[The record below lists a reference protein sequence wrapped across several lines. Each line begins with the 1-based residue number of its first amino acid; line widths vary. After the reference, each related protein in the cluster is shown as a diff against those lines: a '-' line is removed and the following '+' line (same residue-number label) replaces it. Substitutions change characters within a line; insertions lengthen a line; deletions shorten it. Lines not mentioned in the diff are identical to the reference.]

1 MKIYSE
7 DKIVEAF
14 SGACVATIGFFDGV
28 HLGHRFLLDCLKR
41 EAEKRGLFPL
51 VLTFPDSPSRVL
63 NPNDKVRLLTTPEE
77 KIRLLNVQGI
87 TYVAM
92 LPFSREMSACTAE
105 RFMREMLAEKLHTS
119 VLLMGYDHHF
129 GKGGNQRFDDYVSY
143 GKQLGMDV
151 IKAPA
156 FSFEDSPKGLT
167 VSSSSIRM
175 ALEKGN
181 LGFANRCLGYE
192 YSLEGEVVGGYR
204 VGASLGYPTANIAVP
219 SLKLVPANG
228 VYAVRVELPGWK
240 GFGMLNIGRRP
251 TLDNGDDVS
260 VEVNIFDFHADI
272 YAERIHVSLVKYIR
286 EEQKFD
292 SVETLKKQLQTD
304 EAVCRLLFCV

>member
-28 HLGHRFLLDCLKR
+28 HLGHRFLLDCLEE
-41 EAEKRGLFPL
+41 EAEKRGLPAL
-51 VLTFPDSPSRVL
+51 VVTFPDSPSRVL
-63 NPNDKVRLLTTPEE
+63 KPDDDVRLLTTAEE
-77 KIRLLNVQGI
+77 KIRLLHELGI

-92 LPFSREMSACTAE
+92 LPFSRGMADCTAY
-105 RFMREMLAEKLHTS
+105 RFMQEVLAGQLHTS
-119 VLLMGYDHHF
+119 VLLMGYDHRF
-129 GKGGNQRFDDYVSY
+129 GKGGNGRFDDYVRN
-143 GKQLGMDV
+143 GKELGMEV
-151 IKAPA
+151 IQTPV
-156 FSFEDSPKGLT
+156 FVFDDTMEGVV
-167 VSSSSIRM
+167 VSSSSIRV
-175 ALEKGN
+175 ALEKGDIG
-181 LGFANRCLGYE
+181 LANRCLGYE
-192 YSLEGEVVGGYR
+192 YSLEGQVVGGYR
-204 VGASLGYPTANIAVP
+204 VGASLGYPTANISVP

-228 VYAVRVELPGWK
+228 VYAVRVELSGWR

-251 TLDNGDDVS
+251 TLENGDDVS

-272 YAERIHVSLVKYIR
+272 YTECIRVSLVKYIR

-304 EAVCRLLFCV
+304 EAVCRSIFNF